1 MSRTKNWKIDLGLI
15 VLVILVGVIAVVLI
29 AQESGSGDKKTATP
43 PPVITLSVSG
53 SGGTTAV
60 IEAIKPA
67 FEAANPGYQL
77 EPLTGTGTGGGVK
90 GVLDGTLDIAAMAR
104 APKDDEA
111 VAYAEFGQAGQA
123 LFVNVGVG
131 EIQLTNQQASDII
144 FGKITNWSEVGGP
157 DLDIV
162 LYVRDEG
169 DSTTSVM
176 RKALFG
182 DDPFPTT
189 AQVMTSQG
197 DMIRAVEGIEGAI
210 GMGSWPAVMAAQGN
224 VKAVQLEGVAPDD
237 PKYTVTGPLGLG
249 YLETRQADVQ
259 PLIDW
264 LKSDQGKAELRKV
277 GVLVE

>member
-1 MSRTKNWKIDLGLI
+1 MSRVKNWKVDLALI
-15 VLVILVGVIAVVLI
+15 AIVILVGVIAVALL
-29 AQESGSGDKKTATP
+29 SLGSDKDDDKPTAP
-43 PPVITLSVSG
+43 AVITLSVSG

-60 IEAIKPA
+60 LEVIKPA
-67 FEAANPGYQL
+67 FEAENPGYRI

-90 GVLDGTLDIAAMAR
+90 GVLDGTLDLAAMAR

-111 VAYAEFGQAGQA
+111 VAYMEFGKAGQA
-123 LFVNVGVG
+123 LFVNAGVG
-131 EIQLTNQQASDII
+131 DISLTNAQASDII

-157 DLDIV
+157 DLAIV
-162 LYVRDEG
+162 VYVRDEA

-176 RKALFG
+176 RKAIFG
-182 DDPFPTT
+182 DAPFPTT

-210 GMGSWPAVMAAQGN
+210 GMGSWPAVMAAGGN
-224 VKAVQLEGVAPDD
+224 VKPVILENLTPDD
-237 PKYTVTGPLGLG
+237 VRYPVTGPLGVG

-264 LKSDQGKAELRKV
+264 LQSENGKAALLKL